1 MGAGREPSSHPGV
14 TWGRFMVIGGFVGA
28 IVIGA
33 AVAIV
38 NTGFRL
44 GS

>member
-1 MGAGREPSSHPGV
+1 
-14 TWGRFMVIGGFVGA
+14 MVIGGFVGA

-38 NTGFRL
+38 NAGFRL